1 MTIADM
7 VLKQT
12 RIERQ
17 ETPRCASLS
26 FDGQAANVFQ
36 ACALAVPRNRVCA
49 HPHAHRSYINQALGF
64 SIQRAGFLYGE
75 TDAEGNVKA
84 HVIYEPPQQVPISA
98 TPRTRTRTRT
108 RTRALSRRRTRRGR
122 ATGLTSRPTRRSSGG
137 WTSLRS
143 AWGAHCVALRRS
155 RRAEAAWRGSMTC
168 VGWIFSASTAVERD
182 YILSSKEI
190 LHMAALQAAGGEFF
204 ATARRTAATRAL
216 RQLTRPLRRW
226 CRLSPTRREPPAC
239 TSRPSSAPSRL

>member
-36 ACALAVPRNRVCA
+36 ACALAAPPSRGSA
-49 HPHAHRSYINQALGF
+49 HSRARRSYINQALGF

-84 HVIYEPPQQVPISA
+84 HFIYEPPQQARIAA
-98 TPRTRTRTRT
+98 TPRTRTF
-108 RTRALSRRRTRRGR
+108 SRRRTRRGR

-168 VGWIFSASTAVERD
+168 VGWIFSASTAVERN